1 MTGVTE
7 LVPGTLYRI
16 GTTVPARD
24 LTWTPGGPGVHEPL
38 NCYLLTTPDEAI
50 FLDTGPA
57 IARPEV
63 VAAAR
68 EQVAGGRSL
77 WVFPSRNEFDCVGNL
92 GALLDLRDDA
102 RLLFGGGGGILE
114 WVGDASGRSF
124 LGRREIVLTPNG
136 TSTAFS
142 GGVRLHWMDAP
153 VKQMFLTQWAY
164 EESTRT
170 LFTSDFFGWVHARS
184 ATGPVVADRPG
195 ELPGADEIAAEIPH
209 RVNWLPG
216 ATAPDVLDAFD
227 RTVAARYVERIAPV
241 HGRVITGAATV
252 RRALDDTRAAL
263 AALTTSPSA
272 GRRRER

>member
-1 MTGVTE
+1 MTEVTE

-16 GTTVPARD
+16 GATVPARD

-57 IARPEV
+57 IVRPQV
-63 VAAAR
+63 MAAAR
-68 EQVAGGRSL
+68 EQVDGGRSL
-77 WVFPSRNEFDCVGNL
+77 WIFPTRNEFDCVGNL
-92 GALLDLRDDA
+92 GPLLDLRDDA

-114 WVGDASGRSF
+114 WIGDADGRGF
-124 LGRREIVLTPNG
+124 LGRREIVLAPNG

-153 VKQMFLTQWAY
+153 VKEMFLTQWAY

-184 ATGPVVADRPG
+184 ATGPVVADRPDD
-195 ELPGADEIAAEIPH
+195 LPEAAEVAAEIPH

-216 ATAPDVLDAFD
+216 ATAPDVLEAFE
-227 RTVAARYVERIAPV
+227 RTVTAYDVERIAPV
-241 HGRVITGAATV
+241 HGQVISGAATV

-263 AALTTSPSA
+263 AALTTPQPA
-272 GRRRER
+272 GRRQAR